1 MTCCVFLLLPSAGWL
16 GVIVSDQLWYPLW
29 DASKV
34 DSTALQLARLI
45 GDKYKIGGGGNVT
58 MPSPALPQQVQVV
71 AQEVTMSPTHRPVFD
86 PVPGVATS
94 SVQPKLLTWDEAS
107 SSSPAPRVPPGYV
120 IVSTHEVKRLH
131 MYEMWE
137 ILTKS
142 KNQIPGQVAR
152 LGEIL
157 EELGIDSA
165 SSLLQCNEADIQQ
178 LAECLKKIPRA
189 LFLSHTMELK

>member
-1 MTCCVFLLLPSAGWL
+1 MSVGWL

-45 GDKYKIGGGGNVT
+45 GDKYKIGNSSSSSVVV
-58 MPSPALPQQVQVV
+58 LPQAQGLAAEV
-71 AQEVTMSPTHRPVFD
+71 APSPTHRPVLE
-86 PVPGVATS
+86 PVPSVTNTP
-94 SVQPKLLTWDEAS
+94 VQPKALTWDDAPS
-107 SSSPAPRVPPGYV
+107 SSSPAPRIPPGYV
-120 IVSTHEVKRLH
+120 MISTQELQRLH

-137 ILTKS
+137 ILAKP

-165 SSLLQCNEADIQQ
+165 SSLLQCTEADIQQ

-189 LFLSHTMELK
+189 LFLSHTMEVK